1 MQRLID
7 RQQLMAP
14 KMGPKMARL
23 PIAWSVISG
32 ALVLGLAMTLP
43 PAALAGDAQPSPVQS
58 SEAKARAA
66 QTGQAKADARVKA
79 ALEQLKLKYLIDSDG
94 DFRVTLGVGNQG
106 RTQVVLIRS
115 ATEKVG
121 DLEVRDIESPAL
133 VTENDLTAA
142 VANQLLIDSAR
153 KRLGAWQV
161 IKGQKN
167 HVVLF
172 CSRIGATTDPATFE
186 QVLLLTAIS
195 ADGME
200 KALTGKD
207 RF

>member
-1 MQRLID
+1 MQRLIG
-7 RQQLMAP
+7 RWRLTGQRIVQE
-14 KMGPKMARL
+14 MARL
-23 PIAWSVISG
+23 PIMSG
-32 ALVLGLAMTLP
+32 VLVLGLAITLP
-43 PAALAGDAQPSPVQS
+43 MTRAALAVDVQSSPVQS
-58 SEAKARAA
+58 SDAKARAEQA
-66 QTGQAKADARVKA
+66 GQAKADARVKA
-79 ALEQLKLKYLIDSDG
+79 ALDQLKLKYLIDSDG
-94 DFRVTLGVGNQG
+94 DFRVTLGVGSQG
-106 RTQVVLIRS
+106 RTQVVVIRS

-133 VTENDLTAA
+133 ITENDLTAA

-172 CSRIGATTDPATFE
+172 CSRIGATTDPATLQ

>member
-1 MQRLID
+1 
-7 RQQLMAP
+7 
-14 KMGPKMARL
+14 
-23 PIAWSVISG
+23 
-32 ALVLGLAMTLP
+32 
-43 PAALAGDAQPSPVQS
+43 
-58 SEAKARAA
+58 
-66 QTGQAKADARVKA
+66 
-79 ALEQLKLKYLIDSDG
+79 LKLKYLIDSDG
-94 DFRVTLGVGNQG
+94 DFRVTLGVGSQG
-106 RTQVVLIRS
+106 RTQVVVIRS

-133 VTENDLTAA
+133 ITENDLTAA

-172 CSRIGATTDPATFE
+172 CSRIGATTDPATLQ